1 MMGGRLLVSAL
12 GASLVLH
19 GCTSTVDLTKEER
32 AYGSACDHD
41 PSVSAQPFGTS
52 QPFVRVERTIELPD
66 ASRAVSVAG
75 GDDLVLVL
83 TDVGNFG
90 ERSLLGLDADGREIL
105 RWSVPG
111 QPWSLHLAGKRAV
124 TVNLARGNPIRVDVD
139 SGQTL
144 ALERLGDEPRG
155 LALSSDGG
163 RVYQPLTLVTEI
175 GVIDVESGEE
185 VCRIPV
191 VSGVSSAIALSRDG
205 KRLFVGYGGGGG
217 SSYHAG
223 IEVLDRETGETL
235 GLLPLGNSVGELSL
249 APDESSL
256 AALVGLRD
264 DVLILDP
271 STLSERGSVPLPGV
285 GDGIAW
291 HGGHAYVWSWESRA
305 VWVVDIGQQ
314 AVIATVDVPINPAG
328 VAFVHDVGYVVGDE
342 IVVLGR

>member
-1 MMGGRLLVSAL
+1 MMGSRQFVAAL
-12 GASLVLH
+12 GASLLLN

-32 AYGSACDHD
+32 AYGSGCAHD
-41 PSVSAQPFGTS
+41 PSVSAEQFDSS
-52 QPFVRVERTIELPD
+52 QPFVRVERTIRLPD
-66 ASRAVSVAG
+66 ASRAVSAAG
-75 GDDLVLVL
+75 GDDLLLVL
-83 TDVGNFG
+83 TDMGNSW
-90 ERSLLGLDADGREIL
+90 EHYLLGLDADGLEIL
-105 RWSVPG
+105 RWPVPG
-111 QPWSLHLAGKRAV
+111 QPWSLHLAGKQAI

-139 SGQTL
+139 SGETV

-155 LALSSDGG
+155 LALSPDGG

-191 VSGVSSAIALSRDG
+191 VSGVSSALALSRDG

-223 IEVLDRETGETL
+223 IEVLDRGTGETL
-235 GLLPLGNSVGELSL
+235 GLLPLGNSVSALSL

-256 AALVGLRD
+256 AALAGLRN

-271 STLSERGSVPLPGV
+271 SSLSERGSVPLPGV

-291 HGGHAYVWSWESRA
+291 HGGHAYVWSRESKA

-314 AVIATVDVPINPAG
+314 VLIATIDVPINPTG
-328 VAFVHDVGYVVGDE
+328 VAFVHDLGYVVGDE